1 MVDEREEA
9 ITFELIRDIQ
19 LREKNEPKLI
29 KLPENFYEKVR
40 AYLALK
46 FKLARESDNP
56 KFLLEAKSVKRMIED
71 IFYQRERKIISHAF
85 VYIKTGLIPEN
96 LTEEEFEFFKNI
108 VSLIRERRNKYI
120 ESIENLDEEELLEEA
135 KKISSFDKSID
146 EKELEKES
154 EEEQRIEEDEKVDIT
169 QENDVGIA
177 EMKEEI
183 EKRIEEVEEEIK
195 EDKKKV
201 MILMDLPE
209 FLGVDGN
216 EYGPYKEGDIVEL
229 PIEIADLL
237 IRKKAAE
244 EYPD

>member
-1 MVDEREEA
+1 VVDEQKEA
-9 ITFELIRDIQ
+9 ITFEVIRDIQ

-29 KLPENFYEKVR
+29 KLPDGFYEKVK

-96 LTEEEFEFFKNI
+96 LTEEEFEFFKSI
-108 VSLIRERRNKYI
+108 VNLIKERRTKYI
-120 ESIENLDEEELLEEA
+120 ESIEKLNEEELVEEA
-135 KKISSFDKSID
+135 KKISESIAT
-146 EKELEKES
+146 S
-154 EEEQRIEEDEKVDIT
+154 EVEPKAGEV
-169 QENDVGIA
+169 
-177 EMKEEI
+177 EEI
-183 EKRIEEVEEEIK
+183 VQEETSKTIEEVPEEKIKEAIEKKVEEEPK
-195 EDKKKV
+195 QEDKKKV
-201 MILMDLPE
+201 MILMDLPN
-209 FLGVDGN
+209 FLGIDGK
-216 EYGPYKEGDIVEL
+216 EYGPYKEGDMVEL

-244 EYPD
+244 EYLE

>member
-1 MVDEREEA
+1 MVDEQKEA
-9 ITFELIRDIQ
+9 ITFEVIRDIQ

-29 KLPENFYEKVR
+29 KLPDGFYEKVK

-96 LTEEEFEFFKNI
+96 LTEEEFEFFKSI
-108 VSLIRERRNKYI
+108 VNLIKERRTKYI
-120 ESIENLDEEELLEEA
+120 ESIERLNEEELLEEA
-135 KKISSFDKSID
+135 KKISDSIAT
-146 EKELEKES
+146 
-154 EEEQRIEEDEKVDIT
+154 EEVEAKNEVANQ
-169 QENDVGIA
+169 Q
-177 EMKEEI
+177 KEETAQA
-183 EKRIEEVEEEIK
+183 IEEVPEEKIKEAIEEKVEEEPK
-195 EDKKKV
+195 QENKKKV
-201 MILMDLPE
+201 MILMDLPN
-209 FLGVDGN
+209 FLGIDSN

-244 EYPD
+244 EYPE

>member
-1 MVDEREEA
+1 MVDEQKEA
-9 ITFELIRDIQ
+9 ITFEVIRDIQ

-29 KLPENFYEKVR
+29 KLPDGFYEKVK

-96 LTEEEFEFFKNI
+96 LTEEEFEFFKSI
-108 VSLIRERRNKYI
+108 VNLIKERRTKYI
-120 ESIENLDEEELLEEA
+120 ESIEKLNEEELLEEA
-135 KKISSFDKSID
+135 KKISDVIAA
-146 EKELEKES
+146 
-154 EEEQRIEEDEKVDIT
+154 EETETKT
-169 QENDVGIA
+169 GINNQ
-177 EMKEEI
+177 KEETS
-183 EKRIEEVEEEIK
+183 KAIEEVPEEKIK
-195 EDKKKV
+195 EAIEKKVKEEPKQEDKKKV
-201 MILMDLPE
+201 MILMDLPN
-209 FLGVDGN
+209 FLGIDGK
-216 EYGPYKEGDIVEL
+216 EYGPYKEGDMVEL

-244 EYPD
+244 EYLE